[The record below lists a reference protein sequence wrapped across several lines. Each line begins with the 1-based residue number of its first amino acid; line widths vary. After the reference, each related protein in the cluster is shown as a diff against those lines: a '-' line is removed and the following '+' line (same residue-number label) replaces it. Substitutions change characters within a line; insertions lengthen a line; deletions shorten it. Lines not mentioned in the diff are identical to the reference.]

1 VTKRINDFQI
11 AEHFNLIEF
20 QCPCCHKVLL
30 NPLLVSRLEILRQKI
45 SKPIIINSG
54 FRCQKHNEEV
64 GGVANSKHRLGQA
77 ADVRVIE
84 SEQSEFCE
92 TALKTGFIKAI
103 AYRERGFV
111 HLEIGA

>member
-1 VTKRINDFQI
+1 MSKRINDFQI
-11 AEHFNLIEF
+11 TEHFNLIEF

-30 NPLLVSRLEILRQKI
+30 NPQLVSKLESLRRKT

-54 FRCQKHNEEV
+54 FRCSKHNEEV
-64 GGVANSKHRLGQA
+64 GGVANSKHKLGQA
-77 ADVRVIE
+77 ADVRVVDF
-84 SEQSEFCE
+84 EQSEFCE
-92 TALKTGFIKAI
+92 TALEIGFTKAI